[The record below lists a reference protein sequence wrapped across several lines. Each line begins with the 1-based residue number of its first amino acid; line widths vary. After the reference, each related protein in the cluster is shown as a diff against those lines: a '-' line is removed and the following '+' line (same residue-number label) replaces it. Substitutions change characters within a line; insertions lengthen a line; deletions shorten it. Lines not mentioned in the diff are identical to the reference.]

1 MLGREK
7 CFARNTTSSQRKNF
21 MKLAVNKTESAVNGR
36 IGREQAE
43 ESAHGIHCAPRLSY
57 FSNFE

>member
-1 MLGREK
+1 
-7 CFARNTTSSQRKNF
+7 
-21 MKLAVNKTESAVNGR
+21 VNKTESAVNGR